1 MTLRA
6 EERVENEPAENDVPV
21 CTSSCAFAKVADDLA
36 VVGQL
41 FGRKKKEDENAAEGH
56 AHQEQQEKLGKYSK
70 RIIALL
76 VTILAARIGL
86 DTREITLTKC
96 MKRATSN
103 ARSA

>member
-86 DTREITLTKC
+86 DTREI
-96 MKRATSN
+96 SN
-103 ARSA
+103 FKLSLPSS